1 MDYNVYKVQNSINHM
16 LNPSADRDV
25 NNIYQL
31 STEKARNWWNMQG
44 FESRKNVV
52 IESDA
57 VINDDELVVDQTVAD
72 IADKD
77 YDDLPDVTKQ
87 EVELQVEDEEDM
99 EELFEVKDD
108 EYLKCSTCE
117 EVFTSNEDYESH
129 KSVDHGEEPEDFE
142 DSFEAYQLT
151 MHPELT
157 RESLREANDLLTET
171 EERQLYSG
179 YDKNGDV
186 QSSIM
191 PYNLPPVATG
201 KYDDN
206 PNEFFYSNKIFRA
219 GDSALRTS
227 SLGENVN
234 DEIERIQYD
243 TDSVSFLE
251 ESPYFCK
258 DCNDLYDNH
267 NAMDASY
274 ASKHLQDNPTHNIEK
289 TDGYESKA
297 SETLKE
303 DILNFIKIQGEMPAY
318 SSMLRGLGIDIEE
331 SEVTRIIQELKAEG
345 RIDTG
350 FQNRTSQN
358 YPEERSPWV
367 KGGGH
372 NYDSGEWTW
381 KNNESKAS
389 EEFDISKY
397 YKEVTEDG
405 WMDYQCNSCGKK
417 IDPDDGYGDQ
427 KDYDVIIQELK
438 DHQINHKFIYE
449 STDKFEADIENDQ
462 VVQKLPDDKRSF
474 DVEASENNLYRS
486 PDGEFNEQWENA
498 YWDNRLSNAMEDNY
512 GYEQIMEDILR
523 LMDSDSTHSDYYN
536 MRYQQ
541 VADAERNRGLGGES
555 KATEKGEWDW
565 LDKGSDSKSVD
576 YDEVE
581 YKDDGVSDISIQ
593 NTEPK
598 GADANE
604 FLDNVSIGVESV
616 DFVYPTKA
624 SEAMEKTYIPVSET
638 LEGDYE
644 EFEDSDEEM
653 IEETITLRKLTG
665 YGDDAIA
672 RELHINYG
680 VSHEE
685 ALEKVYSVEVS
696 TNDRVSQTFFGK
708 MYKECTESE
717 KDELQMYSGSD

>member
-25 NNIYQL
+25 NNSYQL

-57 VINDDELVVDQTVAD
+57 VINDDELVVDQTVSD

-77 YDDLPDVTKQ
+77 YDDLPDITKQ
-87 EVELQVEDEEDM
+87 EVELQVEDEEGM

-157 RESLREANDLLTET
+157 RESLREANDLLKET
-171 EERQLYSG
+171 KPTQLYSG

-297 SETLKE
+297 SE
-303 DILNFIKIQGEMPAY
+303 
-318 SSMLRGLGIDIEE
+318 GLDFFEKDNIIDDSPMEEQLYGLFDEEGGDGRNEWPQIRRDFCNGNTDIE
-331 SEVTRIIQELKAEG
+331 SLVSGVSNQ
-345 RIDTG
+345 
-350 FQNRTSQN
+350 
-358 YPEERSPWV
+358 RSARGIKSILRWAD
-367 KGGGH
+367 KIFK
-372 NYDSGEWTW
+372 S
-381 KNNESKAS
+381 NESKAN
-389 EEFDISKY
+389 
-397 YKEVTEDG
+397 ED
-405 WMDYQCNSCGKK
+405 DEYE
-417 IDPDDGYGDQ
+417 YGFIPKVSGFGED
-427 KDYDVIIQELK
+427 KDKNLPIK
-438 DHQINHKFIYE
+438 DHTHNFTSGYKHSNGIDYILQCSDSGCGATKNQDLYMESKANEKYGELTSKQKNVLNNWLSLRNAEIGMSWEASDLPYDIFSQLEEIQDSEYLYSAITNHVQDIIFADE

-474 DVEASENNLYRS
+474 DVEA
-486 PDGEFNEQWENA
+486 
-498 YWDNRLSNAMEDNY
+498 
-512 GYEQIMEDILR
+512 
-523 LMDSDSTHSDYYN
+523 
-536 MRYQQ
+536 
-541 VADAERNRGLGGES
+541 
-555 KATEKGEWDW
+555 TEKGEWDW
-565 LDKGSDSKSVD
+565 LDKGADNKSVD

-593 NTEPK
+593 NAEPK

-604 FLDNVSIGVESV
+604 FLDNVSIGLESV
-616 DFVYPTKA
+616 DFVYKTKA